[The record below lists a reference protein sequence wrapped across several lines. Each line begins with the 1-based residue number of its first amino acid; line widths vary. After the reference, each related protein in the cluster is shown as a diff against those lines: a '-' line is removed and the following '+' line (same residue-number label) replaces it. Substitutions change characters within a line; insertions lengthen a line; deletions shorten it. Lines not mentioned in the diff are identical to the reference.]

1 MMRGVLVF
9 RDARWLC
16 QRFAARLALLETA
29 GNQELAIGGSGEAMN
44 GRDTAYRIDNFVPCG
59 VDDDDLALSTKRQVH
74 ERLDEG
80 RLHAQHEGG
89 IAPAQTAGRRM
100 DTVFMTCFSFS
111 PRADSLRADCWAMA
125 DPFLDLDR
133 TQSKR
138 VADHRYG
145 RQAHGRR
152 REDR

>member
-59 VDDDDLALSTKRQVH
+59 VDDDDLALSTKRQVR
-74 ERLDEG
+74 ERLGEG

-89 IAPAQTAGRRM
+89 GSHRPK
-100 DTVFMTCFSFS
+100 
-111 PRADSLRADCWAMA
+111 PRAGEWTRFS
-125 DPFLDLDR
+125 
-133 TQSKR
+133 
-138 VADHRYG
+138 
-145 RQAHGRR
+145 
-152 REDR
+152 